1 MHIFEY
7 HILSGEN
14 NKRLQERFN
23 IVNESLQTNSNFG
36 KLKVERVIHMAVRS
50 STTVIN

>member
-1 MHIFEY
+1 MEHICKY
-7 HILSGEN
+7 YILYGEN

-36 KLKVERVIHMAVRS
+36 KLKVEKVLH
-50 STTVIN
+50 TVIRFGRS